1 MQSVKFRFTQ
11 FYKRFLMKNYISV
24 FLFIFIFSVALFS
37 QDAANKNV
45 IKLDGVSLGMTMD
58 EVHKVLTDPFTPG
71 TNDNIWIFFDKNFT
85 VEFDDK
91 NLVSDVTA
99 QDANSVLEF
108 NGKIFQIGSDVKIA
122 LEILG
127 KPDHIN
133 KTDMVTEYTYRN
145 LGILLLTYADD
156 DSLVLISIFKL

>member
-1 MQSVKFRFTQ
+1 
-11 FYKRFLMKNYISV
+11 MKNYISV
-24 FLFIFIFSVALFS
+24 FLFIVIFSAALFS
-37 QDAANKNV
+37 QDAVDKNV
-45 IKLDGVSLGMTMD
+45 IKLDGVTVGMTMD
-58 EVHKVLTDPFTPG
+58 EVHKVVTDPFTPG

-122 LEILG
+122 LETIG

-133 KTDMVTEYTYRN
+133 KTEMVTEYTYQN